1 MAVALKSPKTT
12 EKQWQAYVKS
22 IEQGGPKSPKMEALR
37 PFMGSRGKILKRNT
51 RSNKQK
57 EAFNA
62 AVKDIQ
68 KTYGRKTKAPF
79 SKAQR
84 QSETFAK
91 NQAKKAV
98 KAKQKKQHKKQTGE
112 AATKGLKKVAED
124 AIKEAEGKYSK
135 MLDILMEGSQQL
147 LSAKVRYE
155 IYKKMDEENF
165 SDEDIKAFIDKLL
178 ETLQDIPDEAKEL
191 AKQDDYAQAL
201 IQLSEF
207 SGAEKEDFNAMFYAM
222 TGASADEHGDIKAA
236 IKYWEENN
244 GGMSFAQFWDELE
257 MYNDKGNPDNWEE
270 ILNNED
276 ED

>member
-12 EKQWQAYVKS
+12 EKQWRAYVKS
-22 IEQGGPKSPKMEALR
+22 LEQGGPKSPKMEALR
-37 PFMGSRGKILKRNT
+37 PFMGARGTILKRNT
-51 RSNKQK
+51 RSNKQRK
-57 EAFNA
+57 AFNA

-68 KTYGRKTKAPF
+68 KTYGRKTNSPF
-79 SKAQR
+79 SKTQK

-98 KAKQKKQHKKQTGE
+98 KEKQKKQHKKQTGE
-112 AATKGLKKVAED
+112 AKTKGLKKVAED
-124 AIKEAEGKYSK
+124 AIKKAEDKYSK

-155 IYKKMDEENF
+155 IYKKMDDENF
-165 SDEDIKAFIDKLL
+165 SEEDIKAFIEKLL
-178 ETLQDIPDEAKEL
+178 ETLQDIPEEAKDL
-191 AKQDDYAQAL
+191 AKQDDYVQAL
-201 IQLSEF
+201 MQLTEF

-222 TGASADEHGDIKAA
+222 TGASADEYKDIKAA

-244 GGMSFAQFWDELE
+244 NGMSFAQFWGELE
-257 MYNDKGNPDNWEE
+257 MYNDKGEPENWKE
-270 ILNNED
+270 ILNNE